1 MLTAKE
7 ARELAND
14 FERRRQA
21 ENYIRDHILPQIEKQ
36 ALKGNTELI
45 FEICNKPGLQSFI
58 VSELENLGYYVKKS
72 DSHNFDLC
80 ISYLIGW

>member
-14 FERRRQA
+14 FEKRRQA
-21 ENYIRDHILPQIEKQ
+21 EYYVRDHVLLQIEKQ

-45 FEICNKPGLQSFI
+45 FEISKPGLENFI
-58 VSELENLGYYVKKS
+58 VSELEGLGYYVKKS
-72 DSHNFDLC
+72 DGYSFDLC
-80 ISYLIGW
+80 TSYLIKW